1 VTLKKPISISLII
14 NSSIGLMI
22 VLLLITAFIGLFGTS
37 RMADSLDFLRTE
49 SNDIRQGINQSV
61 SALGEIDTQI
71 QALVKSEALFS
82 KLRELEDELKA
93 VSSVSKDIDRGLKKV
108 NETNSQQSD
117 SLSLLGETTRTLASQ
132 LKLLT
137 THMQELQ
144 FNAKEAQY
152 YTLHSYTSYFEFI
165 NGSDE
170 ALKTAK
176 EDTQIVFS
184 KIGLITKSLAK
195 IDAPNDT
202 RRLAIDIKKSI
213 RDYRQLFRKLSKLKG
228 TQVPDELDKQLVT
241 AGRAL
246 LSMSKELQDAIGI
259 LASNIS
265 EQANSTAH
273 SAENS
278 VAKSRAVSIE
288 AKQVLDHSLGMVN
301 RSNQKMTG
309 FTEQLSTVLVEL
321 GASLSTIPDV
331 SKSVSRSVEK
341 MQSFVSTDDI
351 SRLEEAEI
359 RAKKAEQEA
368 KLVPLILLGVSILA
382 VLLCAVAALF
392 VYRRLVK
399 PLERFVRGVKRVA
412 SNDLTETVNDEGSLG
427 ELQEVIHGLNSL
439 IETLR
444 NNVKD
449 MSKAGQNILA
459 NATFFNDTSQ
469 QSCQALDAQKS
480 ETEIMVLATEALAK
494 ATREMANSAD
504 SAAQA
509 AQAASLAVEMGQQ
522 TVAESRVVSSQLSE
536 KIDETFETMQ
546 LLKNDSENI
555 GSVIDV
561 IRSIAEQTNLL
572 ALNAAIEAARA
583 GESGRGFA
591 VVADEVRNLAN
602 STGDSVDEIEKLI
615 GRLQAS
621 TKQGARSI
629 EDGRTQVDLNVK
641 ASESSEQALTSITES
656 VEMINKMNQ
665 QIVESSHQQ
674 QSTVE
679 SLNMNVQN
687 IRNLAEET
695 ENTAKKHAS
704 SISKLNETAQSLS
717 NLVDRFSL

>member
-1 VTLKKPISISLII
+1 MKKPISISLII
-14 NSSIGLMI
+14 NLSIGLMI

-49 SNDIRQGINQSV
+49 SNDIRLGINQSV
-61 SALGEIDTQI
+61 SALGEIDSQI
-71 QALVKSEALFS
+71 QALGKSEALFS
-82 KLRELEDELKA
+82 KLRALEDELKS
-93 VSSVSKDIDRGLKKV
+93 VSSASQDIDLGLKKV

-117 SLSLLGETTRTLASQ
+117 SLSLLGETTRMLASQ

-137 THMQELQ
+137 THMQKLQ
-144 FNAKEAQY
+144 YDAKEAQY

-165 NGSDE
+165 NGSDD

-176 EDTQIVFS
+176 EDTQTLFS
-184 KIGLITKSLAK
+184 KIGLITHSLAK
-195 IDAPNDT
+195 VNAPNET
-202 RRLAIDIKKSI
+202 RRLAVDIKKSI
-213 RDYRQLFRKLSKLKG
+213 RDYRQLFGKLSMLEG
-228 TQVPDELDKQLVT
+228 TQVPYELNKQVVT

-246 LSMSKELQDAIGI
+246 LQMSNELQDAIGV

-273 SAENS
+273 SAEKS

-288 AKQVLDHSLGMVN
+288 AKEVLDHSLGMVN
-301 RSNQKMTG
+301 RSNQKMTR
-309 FTEQLSTVLVEL
+309 FTEKLSTVLSEL
-321 GASLSTIPDV
+321 GVSLSTIPNV
-331 SKSVSRSVEK
+331 SKSVSQSVEK
-341 MQSFVSTDDI
+341 MQSFVSTEDI
-351 SRLEEAEI
+351 SRLEEAET
-359 RAKKAEQEA
+359 RARNAEQEA
-368 KLVPLILLGVSILA
+368 KYVPLILLGVSILA
-382 VLLCAVAALF
+382 VLLSAVAALF

-399 PLERFVRGVKRVA
+399 PLERFVRGVQRVA
-412 SNDLTETVNDEGSLG
+412 SNDLTKTVNDEGSLG

-444 NNVKD
+444 DNVND
-449 MSKAGQNILA
+449 MSKAGQNISA

-469 QSCQALDAQKS
+469 QSCQALEAQKT
-480 ETEIMVLATEALAK
+480 ETETMVLATEALAS

-522 TVAESRVVSSQLSE
+522 TVAESRIVSRQLSE
-536 KIDETFETMQ
+536 KIDATFETMQ
-546 LLKNDSENI
+546 LLKNDSDNI

-561 IRSIAEQTNLL
+561 IRRIAEQTNLL

-629 EDGRTQVDLNVK
+629 EDGRKQVDLNVK
-641 ASESSEQALTSITES
+641 ASQSSEQALTSITES

-665 QIVESSHQQ
+665 QIVESSQQQ

-679 SLNMNVQN
+679 SLNINVQN

-695 ENTAKKHAS
+695 ENTAQKHAS
-704 SISKLNETAQSLS
+704 SISKLTETAQSLN

>member
-1 VTLKKPISISLII
+1 MTLKKSISISLII

-49 SNDIRQGINQSV
+49 SNDIREGINQSV
-61 SALGEIDTQI
+61 SALGEIDSQI
-71 QALVKSEALFS
+71 QELGKSEVIFS
-82 KLRELEDELKA
+82 KLRELEGELKT
-93 VSSVSKDIDRGLKKV
+93 VSSASTDIDRGLKRLD
-108 NETNSQQSD
+108 ETNSQQSD
-117 SLSLLGETTRTLASQ
+117 SLRLLGETTHTLASQ

-137 THMQELQ
+137 TQIQKLQ
-144 FNAKEAQY
+144 QDAKEAQY
-152 YTLHSYTSYFEFI
+152 YTLHSYLSYFEFI
-165 NGSDE
+165 NGSDD
-170 ALKTAK
+170 AIKTAK
-176 EDTQIVFS
+176 EDAQTVFS
-184 KIGLITKSLAK
+184 KIGSITKSLAK
-195 IDAPNDT
+195 VNAPNDT
-202 RRLAIDIKKSI
+202 RRLAVDIKKSI
-213 RDYRQLFRKLSKLKG
+213 RAYSKLFRKLSKL
-228 TQVPDELDKQLVT
+228 QSYDVPDELNQQVVT

-246 LSMSKELQDAIGI
+246 LDMSSQLQDAIGV
-259 LASNIS
+259 LANDIS
-265 EQANSTAH
+265 EQANSAAH
-273 SAENS
+273 SAAEAI
-278 VAKSRAVSIE
+278 AKSSTVSIE
-288 AKQVLDHSLGMVN
+288 AKKVLDRSLDMVN
-301 RSNQKMTG
+301 SSNQKMTE
-309 FTEQLSTVLVEL
+309 FTQQLSTVLVEL
-321 GASLSTIPDV
+321 DVSLSMVPEV

-341 MQSFVSTDDI
+341 MQSFVSNKDI
-351 SRLEEAEI
+351 TRLEEAET
-359 RAKKAEQEA
+359 RAKNAEQEA
-368 KLVPLILLGVSILA
+368 KLVPLILLGVSVLA
-382 VLLCAVAALF
+382 VLLCIGAALF

-399 PLERFVRGVKRVA
+399 PLSRFVEGVKRVA
-412 SNDLTETVNDEGSLG
+412 NNNLTETVNDKGSLG
-427 ELQEVIHGLNSL
+427 ELQDVIHGLNSL

-444 NNVKD
+444 DNVND
-449 MSKAGQNILA
+449 LSKAGQDISDNA
-459 NATFFNDTSQ
+459 NFFNDTSQ
-469 QSCQALDAQKS
+469 QSCQALETQKR
-480 ETEIMVLATEALAK
+480 ETDTMALATEALAN

-509 AQAASLAVEMGQQ
+509 AKTASIAVEMGQK

-536 KIDETFETMQ
+536 KIDATFETMQ
-546 LLKNDSENI
+546 LLKSDSDNI

-602 STGDSVDEIEKLI
+602 NTGESVDEIEKLI
-615 GRLQAS
+615 DRLQAS

-679 SLNMNVQN
+679 SLNTNVRN
-687 IRNLAEET
+687 IRSLAEET
-695 ENTAKKHAS
+695 EDTAQKHAS
-704 SISKLNETAQSLS
+704 SISKLTETAESLS
-717 NLVDRFSL
+717 KLVDRFSL